1 MFDWMYKLL
10 KIHTV
15 NVISTSPVYAALS
28 PLHVFRYENLIE
40 FLLHFL
46 GISFLLTTYPSPQ
59 ANNHLKYSLGEA

>member
-1 MFDWMYKLL
+1 M
-10 KIHTV
+10 

-40 FLLHFL
+40 FLLRFL